1 MSHTAAQAIRRAALR
16 LGVAL
21 VLAASLAGCF
31 QPIYAPSAGVNRG
44 AVLKEIKVEN
54 VQGRMGYYL
63 TQELRFL
70 LNGTGEPVQPKYRL
84 LIDFVT
90 AAQTPLIDTVT
101 GRASSNSLYT
111 QANYKLMPLAATS
124 DTQPISTGVVVSLSD
139 YDRTSNRFATVRAA
153 RDAEIRNAKNL
164 AEQIRLRITSE
175 FPTSHLRATH

>member
-1 MSHTAAQAIRRAALR
+1 MSHTAAKAIRRAALR

-31 QPIYAPSAGVNRG
+31 QPIYAPSAGVDRG
-44 AVLKEIKVEN
+44 AVLKAIKVEN

-70 LNGTGEPVQPKYRL
+70 LNGTGEAVQPKYRL
-84 LIDFVT
+84 LIDFAT
-90 AAQTPLIDTVT
+90 AAQTPLVDTVT
-101 GRASSNSLYT
+101 GRASANALYT
-111 QANYKLMPLAATS
+111 QANYKLMPMAATS
-124 DTQPISTGVVVSLSD
+124 DTQPVAAGFVVSLSG

-164 AEQIRLRITSE
+164 AEQIRLRVASE
-175 FPTSHLRATH
+175 LPTTHLPAKH